1 MKWKI
6 LKLETNKEDIRWG
19 CFWCENEK
27 GERTWLD
34 LFTDSSYKGFGS
46 ITRAGKNYE
55 DKYKTLIGK
64 EVEIES
70 IFPFKPLFFA
80 KNIKLLEK

>member
-19 CFWCENEK
+19 CFLCKNEK

-34 LFTDSSYKGFGS
+34 LFTVSTYQGFGS
-46 ITRAGKNYE
+46 ITRVGKNYE
-55 DKYKTLIGK
+55 DKYKLLIGK

-70 IFPFKPLFFA
+70 IFPFKPLYFA
-80 KNIKLLEK
+80 KNIKLLK